1 MPTHDVTHEK
11 FMQEAIALA
20 VESVRTGDGGPFGA
34 VVVRDGTVIGRGVN
48 RVTSAHDPTA
58 HAEVAAIRNAC
69 GRLGSHSLDG
79 CAIFSS
85 CEPCPMCLGAIYWA
99 RIERLFFA
107 ATRQDAADAGFDDD
121 RIYRE
126 IALPANRRSLPTAQ
140 MLREPSL
147 VALAEWRAKP
157 DRMPY

>member
-1 MPTHDVTHEK
+1 
-11 FMQEAIALA
+11 
-20 VESVRTGDGGPFGA
+20 
-34 VVVRDGTVIGRGVN
+34 
-48 RVTSAHDPTA
+48 
-58 HAEVAAIRNAC
+58 
-69 GRLGSHSLDG
+69 
-79 CAIFSS
+79 
-85 CEPCPMCLGAIYWA
+85 MCLGAIYWA